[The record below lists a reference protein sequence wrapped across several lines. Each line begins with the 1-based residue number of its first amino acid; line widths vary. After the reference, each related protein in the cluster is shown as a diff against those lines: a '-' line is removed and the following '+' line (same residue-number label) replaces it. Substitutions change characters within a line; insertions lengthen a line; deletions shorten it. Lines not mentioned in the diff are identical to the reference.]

1 MSKNFPRIFLF
12 QIFCLYLCYILITMN
27 VYHVTPSTDGVEI
40 VRLVSLYVDEKNGLS
55 VIEKDGIEYMTGGI
69 MVPITPIIKVVL
81 DSIPKEEHYEFLK
94 DIRSTPWDSSVGVY
108 HSI

>member
-1 MSKNFPRIFLF
+1 
-12 QIFCLYLCYILITMN
+12 MN

-40 VRLVSLYVDEKNGLS
+40 VRLVSLYVDEKNRLS
-55 VIEKDGIEYMTGGI
+55 VIEKGGIECMTGGI
-69 MVPITPIIKVVL
+69 MIPITPRIKVVM

-94 DIRSTPWDSSVGVY
+94 DLRNTHWDSSVGVY

>member
-1 MSKNFPRIFLF
+1 MVRFFCFIKL
-12 QIFCLYLCYILITMN
+12 FCLYLFYKLIIMN

-40 VRLVSLYVDEKNGLS
+40 VRLVSLYVDEKNRLS

-69 MVPITPIIKVVL
+69 MVPITPRIKVVL

-94 DIRSTPWDSSVGVY
+94 DLRNTPYDSSVGVY
-108 HSI
+108 LSM

>member
-1 MSKNFPRIFLF
+1 
-12 QIFCLYLCYILITMN
+12 MN

-40 VRLVSLYVDEKNGLS
+40 VRLVSLYVDEKNRLS
-55 VIEKDGIEYMTGGI
+55 VIEKDGIECMTGGI
-69 MVPITPIIKVVL
+69 IIPITPRIKVVM

-94 DIRSTPWDSSVGVY
+94 DLRNTPWDSSVGVY